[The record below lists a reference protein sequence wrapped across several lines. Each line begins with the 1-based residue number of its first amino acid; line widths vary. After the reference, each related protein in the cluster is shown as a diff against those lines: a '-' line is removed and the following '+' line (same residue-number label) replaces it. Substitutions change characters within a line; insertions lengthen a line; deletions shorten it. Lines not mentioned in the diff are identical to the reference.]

1 MRIQISSHKVTGS
14 IEVIFRSP
22 TGAETRHV
30 IFNGVHLWIGT
41 DQMVDCALLT
51 PEEEGFESVGRIL
64 LGKHFDDVKQRVRT
78 NLIEAEETVF
88 DLEVEESLLSDHRA
102 LINSS
107 GNLARVENVS
117 PARTS
122 FEVEFSL
129 KSGDGVPVEVV
140 IDGTPEGLRTAVV
153 HLPESP
159 ASKRII
165 EPTQARIV
173 WDPSTSELKVRL
185 TGITAGEGRIWV
197 RVALG
202 ESGDLLAVDRARVQ
216 TDGSAVSSSIV
227 PHDGELGELYVDVTD
242 APTETIGTSRYR
254 VRRRAARL
262 EAYAADL
269 QRNGQDRESAI
280 VRDRASALRK
290 SLGEDFVESQ
300 MPTVRN
306 ASAKWWVVGVLAVIV
321 GLVVGWFIRGGEA
334 DGSTESLPQTSTISS
349 KSTTSSPTTSSP
361 ITSSSGPV
369 LPSDQTLVVY
379 RPGST
384 RFFGEGN
391 VNLAAEVEN
400 AVDDSATVRVQLYDQ
415 YERSL
420 GESTASTEQGLI
432 QECEARM
439 GSDTGSGGGAFAL
452 QTRIAAYVASTYEEA
467 LLLLSE
473 SNLGEPDA
481 EFAGSVTMTANII
494 ESCEVRRIIDQD
506 SVVEIARSAFESFA
520 LEIPIG
526 DQSEAY
532 VVLRVI
538 NDKGSSSPWT
548 STDVLKVSK

>member
-14 IEVIFRSP
+14 IEVTFRTP
-22 TGAETRHV
+22 TGAETRHI
-30 IFNGVHLWIGT
+30 IFNGVHLWIGN
-41 DQMVDCALLT
+41 DQKVDCALLT
-51 PEEEGFESVGRIL
+51 PEEEGFEAVGRIV
-64 LGKHFDDVKQRVRT
+64 LGKYFDEVINRVRS

-88 DLEVEESLLSDHRA
+88 DLQVDESLLSDHRA
-102 LINSS
+102 LINSP
-107 GNLARVENVS
+107 GNLATVDNVS

-129 KSGDGVPVEVV
+129 RSGDGVPVEVV

-159 ASKRII
+159 VSERII

-227 PHDGELGELYVDVTD
+227 PHNGELGELYVDVTD
-242 APTETIGTSRYR
+242 SPTETIGTSRFR

-262 EAYAADL
+262 EAFAADL
-269 QRNGQDRESAI
+269 EKGGQVDQ
-280 VRDRASALRK
+280 ASAVRAKAQNLRAT
-290 SLGEDFVESQ
+290 LGEDSGVISSTQ
-300 MPTVRN
+300 IKQKR
-306 ASAKWWVVGVLAVIV
+306 SKWWVGIVLVAVL
-321 GLVVGWFIRGGEA
+321 GALLGWLVRGDNASGA
-334 DGSTESLPQTSTISS
+334 PDSQSVA
-349 KSTTSSPTTSSP
+349 
-361 ITSSSGPV
+361 SSSTDVANTVTLSPGDSSVVSPN
-369 LPSDQTLVVY
+369 DQTLLVY
-379 RPGST
+379 RPGTT

-400 AVDDSATVRVQLYDQ
+400 VVDDSVTVRVQLYDQ

-420 GESTASTEQGLI
+420 GESTTSTQQGLM
-432 QECEARM
+432 QECESRV

-452 QTRIAAYVASTYEEA
+452 QTRVAAFVASTYEDA
-467 LLLLSE
+467 LLLLADTDLSD
-473 SNLGEPDA
+473 PDA
-481 EFAGSVTMTANII
+481 EYAGAVTMTANII

-506 SVVEIARSAFESFA
+506 SVVEIARSAFESFT

-526 DQSEAY
+526 NRSEAY

-548 STDVLKVSK
+548 STDVLKISK

>member
-14 IEVIFRSP
+14 IEVTFRTP

-30 IFNGVHLWIGT
+30 IFNGVHLWIGN
-41 DQMVDCALLT
+41 DQKVDCALLT
-51 PEEEGFESVGRIL
+51 PEEEGFEAVGRIV
-64 LGKHFDDVKQRVRT
+64 LGKYFDEVINRVRS

-88 DLEVEESLLSDHRA
+88 DLQVDESLLSDHRA
-102 LINSS
+102 LINSP
-107 GNLARVENVS
+107 GNLATVDNVS

-129 KSGDGVPVEVV
+129 RSGDGVPVEVV

-159 ASKRII
+159 VSERII

-227 PHDGELGELYVDVTD
+227 PHNGELGELYVDVTD
-242 APTETIGTSRYR
+242 SPTETIGTSRFR

-262 EAYAADL
+262 EAFAADL
-269 QRNGQDRESAI
+269 EKGGQVDQ
-280 VRDRASALRK
+280 ASAVRAKAQNLRAT
-290 SLGEDFVESQ
+290 LGED
-300 MPTVRN
+300 
-306 ASAKWWVVGVLAVIV
+306 SAVISSTQIKQKRSKWWVGIVLVAVL
-321 GLVVGWFIRGGEA
+321 GALLGWLVRGDNASGA
-334 DGSTESLPQTSTISS
+334 PDSQSVA
-349 KSTTSSPTTSSP
+349 
-361 ITSSSGPV
+361 SSSTDVANTVTLSPGDSSVVSPN
-369 LPSDQTLVVY
+369 DQTLLVY
-379 RPGST
+379 RPGTT

-400 AVDDSATVRVQLYDQ
+400 VVDDSVTVRVQLYDQ

-420 GESTASTEQGLI
+420 GESTTSTQQGLM
-432 QECEARM
+432 QECESRV

-452 QTRIAAYVASTYEEA
+452 QTRVAAFVASTYEDA
-467 LLLLSE
+467 LLLLADTDLSD
-473 SNLGEPDA
+473 PDA
-481 EFAGSVTMTANII
+481 EYAGAVTMTANII

-506 SVVEIARSAFESFA
+506 SVVEIARSAFESFT

-526 DQSEAY
+526 NRSEAY

-548 STDVLKVSK
+548 STDVLKISK

>member
-14 IEVIFRSP
+14 IEVTFRTP

-30 IFNGVHLWIGT
+30 IFNGVHLWIGN
-41 DQMVDCALLT
+41 DQKVDCALLT
-51 PEEEGFESVGRIL
+51 PEEEGFEAVGRIV
-64 LGKHFDDVKQRVRT
+64 LGKYFDEVINRVRS
-78 NLIEAEETVF
+78 NLIEDEETVF
-88 DLEVEESLLSDHRA
+88 DLQVDESLLSDHRA
-102 LINSS
+102 LINSP
-107 GNLARVENVS
+107 GNLATVDNVS

-129 KSGDGVPVEVV
+129 RSGDGVPVEVV

-159 ASKRII
+159 VSERII

-227 PHDGELGELYVDVTD
+227 PHNGELGELYVDVTD
-242 APTETIGTSRYR
+242 SPTETIGTSRFR

-262 EAYAADL
+262 EAFAADL
-269 QRNGQDRESAI
+269 EKGGQVDQ
-280 VRDRASALRK
+280 ASAVRAKAQNLRAT
-290 SLGEDFVESQ
+290 LGEDSGVISSTQ
-300 MPTVRN
+300 IKQKR
-306 ASAKWWVVGVLAVIV
+306 SKWWVGIVLVAVL
-321 GLVVGWFIRGGEA
+321 GALLGWLVRGDNASGA
-334 DGSTESLPQTSTISS
+334 PDSQSVA
-349 KSTTSSPTTSSP
+349 
-361 ITSSSGPV
+361 SSSTDVANTVTLSPGDSSVVSPN
-369 LPSDQTLVVY
+369 DQTLLVY
-379 RPGST
+379 RPGTT

-400 AVDDSATVRVQLYDQ
+400 VVDDSVTVRVQLYDQ

-420 GESTASTEQGLI
+420 GESTTSTQQGLM
-432 QECEARM
+432 QECESRV

-452 QTRIAAYVASTYEEA
+452 QTRVAAFVASTYEDA
-467 LLLLSE
+467 LLLLADTDLSD
-473 SNLGEPDA
+473 PDA
-481 EFAGSVTMTANII
+481 EYAGAVTMTANII

-506 SVVEIARSAFESFA
+506 SVVEIARSAFESFT

-526 DQSEAY
+526 NRSEAY

-548 STDVLKVSK
+548 STDVLKISK

>member
-14 IEVIFRSP
+14 IEVTFRTP

-30 IFNGVHLWIGT
+30 IFNGVHLWIGN
-41 DQMVDCALLT
+41 DQKVDCALLT
-51 PEEEGFESVGRIL
+51 PEEEGFEAVGRII
-64 LGKHFDDVKQRVRT
+64 LGKYFDEVINRVRS

-88 DLEVEESLLSDHRA
+88 DLQVDESLLSDHRA
-102 LINSS
+102 LINSP
-107 GNLARVENVS
+107 GNLATVDNVS

-129 KSGDGVPVEVV
+129 RSGDGVPVEVV

-159 ASKRII
+159 VSERII

-227 PHDGELGELYVDVTD
+227 PHNGELGELYVDVTD
-242 APTETIGTSRYR
+242 SPTETIGTSRFR

-262 EAYAADL
+262 EAFAADL
-269 QRNGQDRESAI
+269 EKGGQVDQ
-280 VRDRASALRK
+280 ASAVRAKAQNLRAT
-290 SLGEDFVESQ
+290 LGEDSGVISSTQ
-300 MPTVRN
+300 IKQKR
-306 ASAKWWVVGVLAVIV
+306 SKWWVGIVLVAVL
-321 GLVVGWFIRGGEA
+321 GALLGWLVRGDNASGA
-334 DGSTESLPQTSTISS
+334 PDSQSVA
-349 KSTTSSPTTSSP
+349 
-361 ITSSSGPV
+361 SSSTDVANTVTLSPGDSSVVSPN
-369 LPSDQTLVVY
+369 DQTLLVY
-379 RPGST
+379 RPGTT

-400 AVDDSATVRVQLYDQ
+400 VVDDSVTVRVQLYDQ

-420 GESTASTEQGLI
+420 GESTTSTQQGLM
-432 QECEARM
+432 QECESRV

-452 QTRIAAYVASTYEEA
+452 QTRVAAFVASTYEDA
-467 LLLLSE
+467 LLLLADTDLSD
-473 SNLGEPDA
+473 PDA
-481 EFAGSVTMTANII
+481 EYAGAVTMTANII

-506 SVVEIARSAFESFA
+506 SVVEIARSAFESFT

-526 DQSEAY
+526 NRSEAY

-548 STDVLKVSK
+548 STDVLKISK